1 MRDLKNTKFKS
12 IERKNL
18 EWTKWAL
25 IIGTIFSIL
34 SFGLEI
40 YQVISVNEVK
50 ILNLKEIK
58 KDVNIFLLK

>member
-1 MRDLKNTKFKS
+1 M
-12 IERKNL
+12 
-18 EWTKWAL
+18 
-25 IIGTIFSIL
+25 L

-50 ILNLKEIK
+50 ILNPEEIK